1 MSRISV
7 VNHVT
12 LDGVMQAPGR
22 PGEDTRGGF
31 EHGGWAVPYF
41 DEVLGRAMGER
52 MTSDGAMLLGRRTY
66 EDFAG
71 FWPKQTDNPF
81 TPVLNQRRKYV
92 ASTTLTEPLAW
103 ENSTL
108 LTGDVGDAV
117 AALDVDLT
125 VLGSGELIRALMQRD
140 LIDEFVLTIHP
151 LVLGTGRR
159 LFRGRRAARH
169 ARARRGHPDDHRRRD
184 HDVSA
189 ARERDEVAAP
199 SCNHRVMP
207 VRPAT
212 AADAAACA
220 AIYAPYVTDTAITFE
235 TEVPDADEMAKRI
248 ATAAERHAWLVLEDD
263 GRIVGYAYGG
273 PYKARAAYRW
283 ACEVSVYV
291 ERGRQR
297 TGAGRALYE
306 ALLARLAARG
316 YRTAVGGMTL
326 PNDASVGLHRALGF
340 EPVGTY
346 RRIGYKHGAWHDVA
360 WTQRELATGADPPIE
375 PV

>member
-92 ASTTLTEPLAW
+92 ASTTLTEPLPW

-159 LFRGRRAARH
+159 LFADG
-169 ARARRGHPDDHRRRD
+169 GP
-184 HDVSA
+184 
-189 ARERDEVAAP
+189 
-199 SCNHRVMP
+199 
-207 VRPAT
+207 PAT
-212 AADAAACA
+212 LELVGAT
-220 AIYAPYVTDTAITFE
+220 PTTTGVVIT
-235 TEVPDADEMAKRI
+235 
-248 ATAAERHAWLVLEDD
+248 
-263 GRIVGYAYGG
+263 
-273 PYKARAAYRW
+273 
-283 ACEVSVYV
+283 
-291 ERGRQR
+291 
-297 TGAGRALYE
+297 
-306 ALLARLAARG
+306 
-316 YRTAVGGMTL
+316 
-326 PNDASVGLHRALGF
+326 
-340 EPVGTY
+340 TY
-346 RRIGYKHGAWHDVA
+346 RRRVS
-360 WTQRELATGADPPIE
+360 ATR
-375 PV
+375 